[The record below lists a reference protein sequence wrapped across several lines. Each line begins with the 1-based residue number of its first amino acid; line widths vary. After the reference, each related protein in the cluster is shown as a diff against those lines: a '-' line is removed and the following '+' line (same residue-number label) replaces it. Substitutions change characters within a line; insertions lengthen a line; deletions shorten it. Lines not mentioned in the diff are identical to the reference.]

1 MHIILQQLE
10 VGTRQQLWSATGII
24 VLGFF
29 SKYPPS
35 EDSGFLAAKSLLL
48 ATATR
53 KKSLSVM
60 SGWKCWWVSFDKSIK
75 SEIHSKKAEPGCSMC
90 TGHVKPSQRCNLE
103 TDEQL

>member
-10 VGTRQQLWSATGII
+10 VGTRQQFWTATGII

-35 EDSGFLAAKSLLL
+35 EDREFLAAKSLLL

-53 KKSLSVM
+53 KKELSVM
-60 SGWKCWWVSFDKSIK
+60 SRWKCWWVSFDKSIK
-75 SEIHSKKAEPGCSMC
+75 SEIYSKKADPSWSMC
-90 TGHVKPSQRCNLE
+90 TGHVTTPG
-103 TDEQL
+103 